1 MIHRINSRLARWYK
15 NSLCSIEAQSNIRS
29 MSSFFVRL
37 FVLDDAIRYYA
48 APSDLNQELSPM
60 EVEKNG
66 RFRNSGVLCI
76 EEIGS
81 SRSKGNETKAKT
93 SNSSKT
99 NSKSKKQSTSKS
111 TSETKASMI
120 YMIYLI

>member
-1 MIHRINSRLARWYK
+1 MSNRLARWYK
-15 NSLCSIEAQSNIRS
+15 NSLCSIEAQTNIRS
-29 MSSFFVRL
+29 ISSFFVRL
-37 FVLDDAIRYYA
+37 FVLDDAIRYYSS
-48 APSDLNQELSPM
+48 PTDLNQELSPM

-66 RFRNSGVLCI
+66 RFSNCRSLCI

-111 TSETKASMI
+111 TSETKESMI